1 MNASVDLDQLVEH
14 HRRGWRERLA
24 GVAGAQPRDLVAE
37 LAFDGCPGLGA
48 CWRDVLRAP
57 ERWFATVAVAV
68 GRVLPVAQGLL
79 AADRTQLTRLL
90 ATIDAADEP
99 EAVGALLAD
108 LHPRTQVSDGRWQLP
123 GTGAPLSPG
132 DAGLVVVPMLTT
144 PERSMVALREQTV
157 MSRTPPASSGRRE
170 AGGLSRVWPSCA
182 SYKKGISCVTMR
194 KPAATSHRGV
204 TREAVAEAAAALV
217 ASEGLEALSV
227 RQVAGRLDVW
237 PTTVIHHAGGRRDG
251 LVELLLEHLAAGI
264 RTEPQGDWRA
274 RLTALGHEIRRV
286 ALAHRGVADVLLRS
300 GARGPQALRL
310 ADAILAALEDA
321 GLDREA
327 APDAYDVFL
336 TYVLGSAGRQTT
348 ATAPARWQGLA
359 DALDQV
365 EPESYPALRRTV
377 EGGAGRDDD
386 ERFAGGL
393 ALVLDAIAG

>member
-1 MNASVDLDQLVEH
+1 
-14 HRRGWRERLA
+14 
-24 GVAGAQPRDLVAE
+24 
-37 LAFDGCPGLGA
+37 
-48 CWRDVLRAP
+48 
-57 ERWFATVAVAV
+57 
-68 GRVLPVAQGLL
+68 
-79 AADRTQLTRLL
+79 
-90 ATIDAADEP
+90 
-99 EAVGALLAD
+99 
-108 LHPRTQVSDGRWQLP
+108 
-123 GTGAPLSPG
+123 
-132 DAGLVVVPMLTT
+132 
-144 PERSMVALREQTV
+144 
-157 MSRTPPASSGRRE
+157 
-170 AGGLSRVWPSCA
+170 
-182 SYKKGISCVTMR
+182 MR

-204 TREAVAEAAAALV
+204 TREAVAEAAADLV
-217 ASEGLEALSV
+217 ASDGLEALSV

-264 RTEPQGDWRA
+264 RTEPHGDWHA

-300 GARGPQALRL
+300 GAGGPQALRI

-321 GLDREA
+321 GLDRDA

-365 EPESYPALRRTV
+365 EPGSYPALRRAV